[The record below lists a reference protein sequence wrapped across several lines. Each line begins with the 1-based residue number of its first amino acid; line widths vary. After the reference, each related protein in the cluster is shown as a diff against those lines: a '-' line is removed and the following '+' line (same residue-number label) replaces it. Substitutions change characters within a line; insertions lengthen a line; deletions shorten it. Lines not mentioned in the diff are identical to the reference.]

1 MREKQK
7 RIRKTG
13 QLEKARKTGQSE
25 KAGEAEKT
33 GESGAAETPAEAAK
47 WMKKPREINSGYVL
61 YEKSI

>member
-13 QLEKARKTGQSE
+13 LLEKARKTGQSE
-25 KAGEAEKT
+25 KAGESE
-33 GESGAAETPAEAAK
+33 AAETPAEAAK

-61 YEKSI
+61 YKKSI